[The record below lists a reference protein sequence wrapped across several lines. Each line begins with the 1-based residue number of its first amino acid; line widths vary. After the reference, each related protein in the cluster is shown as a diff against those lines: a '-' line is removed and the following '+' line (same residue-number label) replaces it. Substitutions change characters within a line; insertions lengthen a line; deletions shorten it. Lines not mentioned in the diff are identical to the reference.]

1 MPLLSMR
8 LLHTFSVVA
17 EELHFGRAA
26 ERLHM
31 TQPPL
36 SQQIRQLEQLIGAE
50 LFHRTTRSVSLTPA
64 GRILHDRAKKI
75 LQDAEA
81 AADAARRAASGS
93 AGSVAVGFTASSIY
107 RTLPRLVS
115 AFRRQYPEVELRL
128 EEMRPEPM
136 LDALHADKLDV
147 ALLRPPEKSLA
158 DPRLAHSVI
167 ARERLVLALP
177 ADHALAHLEQVP
189 VSNLDGL
196 HLIGFSPDQAPYS
209 YELCQRLFHAAQ
221 VVPHVVQAS
230 ILPTMLALVEAG
242 MGAALVPASAQATWS
257 GALHYRPLAD
267 TQENITTLYAVR
279 RQDMRNPAAEKFVD
293 LAAMQGGVPRE
304 P

>member
-1 MPLLSMR
+1 MR

-36 SQQIRQLEQLIGAE
+36 SQQIRQLEQIVGAE

-64 GRILHDRAKKI
+64 GRILQDRAGKI
-75 LQDAEA
+75 LRDAEA
-81 AADAARRAASGS
+81 AVEAVRRASSGS
-93 AGSVAVGFTASSIY
+93 AGSVALGFTASSIY
-107 RTLPRLVS
+107 RVLPRLVS

-147 ALLRPPEKSLA
+147 ALLRPPEKCLA
-158 DPRLAHSVI
+158 DPRLAHSLI
-167 ARERLVLALP
+167 AREQLVVALP
-177 ADHALAHLEQVP
+177 AAHALARLDRISVAD
-189 VSNLDGL
+189 LDGL
-196 HLIGFSPDQAPYS
+196 HIIGFSPEQAPYS
-209 YELCQRLFHAAQ
+209 HGLCQRIFNMAQ
-221 VVPHVVQAS
+221 VVPHIVQES

-242 MGAALVPASAQATWS
+242 VGAALVPASAQATWS
-257 GALHYRPLAD
+257 GALHYRPLAGAG
-267 TQENITTLYAVR
+267 ENYTALYAVR
-279 RQDMRNPAAEKFVD
+279 KQDMRNPAAEKFI
-293 LAAMQGGVPRE
+293 AMAGTPEITPHE

>member
-1 MPLLSMR
+1 MR
-8 LLHTFSVVA
+8 LLHTFSIVA

-31 TQPPL
+31 TQSPL
-36 SQQIRQLEQLIGAE
+36 SQQIRQLEQMIGAE

-64 GRILHDRAKKI
+64 GRILHDRARKI
-75 LQDAEA
+75 LQDADSAVE
-81 AADAARRAASGS
+81 AARRAASGT
-93 AGSVAVGFTASSIY
+93 AGSVAIGFTASSIY

-147 ALLRPPEKSLA
+147 ALLRPPEKCLA

-167 ARERLVLALP
+167 ARERLVVALP
-177 ADHALAHLEQVP
+177 AGHPLAHLDRIP
-189 VSNLDGL
+189 VASLDGL
-196 HLIGFSPDQAPYS
+196 HLIGFSPEQAPYS
-209 YELCQRLFHAAQ
+209 HELCQRIFNTAQ
-221 VVPHVVQAS
+221 VVPHVVQES
-230 ILPTMLALVEAG
+230 IMPTILALVEAG
-242 MGAALVPASAQATWS
+242 MGAALVPASAQATWT
-257 GALHYRPLAD
+257 GALHYRPLSD
-267 TQENITTLYAVR
+267 CEENTTALYAVR
-279 RQDMRNPAAEKFVD
+279 RQDLRNPAAEKFIG
-293 LAAMQGGVPRE
+293 LAGAAAIAPRE